1 MIAALYDRAAMRVR
15 NPGRYLAPAAL
26 LAVTV
31 AVVLV
36 VSAGL
41 SPKHH
46 AAPSTTP
53 ARLPTTHRAPRKA
66 FYVIRAGDTL
76 SSISLKTGVSVV
88 TLTSLN
94 PSVNPNALQTG
105 QRLRLRR

>member
-1 MIAALYDRAAMRVR
+1 MRVR

-41 SPKHH
+41 SPNHH
-46 AAPSTTP
+46 AAPSTPP
-53 ARLPTTHRAPRKA
+53 ARLPTTRRAASRKA

>member
-1 MIAALYDRAAMRVR
+1 MRVR

-41 SPKHH
+41 SHNHH
-46 AAPSTTP
+46 AALSAPP
-53 ARLPTTHRAPRKA
+53 ARLPVTHHVAPRRA